1 MCMVIDIAIHR
12 LSSRCVIRYSLILQS
27 RSIPWS
33 SKLASWLKPN
43 LAVLSQ
49 TGCQCLTH
57 WGRDKMNNI
66 LQTTFSN
73 VFSSMKMFEFRLKFH
88 WSLFPGG
95 PINNIPALVRIMAW
109 RRSGDKPLSGP
120 MMVSFP
126 THICVTRPQW
136 VNDWLEQIFL
146 LTSKEL
152 SLFYMYIFI

>member
-1 MCMVIDIAIHR
+1 MCMVIDIAMHR

-43 LAVLSQ
+43 
-49 TGCQCLTH
+49 
-57 WGRDKMNNI
+57 
-66 LQTTFSN
+66 
-73 VFSSMKMFEFRLKFH
+73 FSSLVTDRLSMFNTLRPRRNAQHFADDIFKRIFFNENVWVSFKISLKFV
-88 WSLFPGG
+88 PKG
-95 PINNIPALVRIMAW
+95 PINNITALVRILAW
-109 RRSGDKPLSGP
+109 RGSGDKPLSVP
-120 MMVSFP
+120 MMANFP
-126 THICVTRPQW
+126 THICATRPQW